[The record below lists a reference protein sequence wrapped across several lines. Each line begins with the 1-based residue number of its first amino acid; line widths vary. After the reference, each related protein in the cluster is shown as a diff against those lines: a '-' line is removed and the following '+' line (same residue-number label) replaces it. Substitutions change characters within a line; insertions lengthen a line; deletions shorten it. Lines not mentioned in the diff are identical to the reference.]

1 MRACKS
7 FIVRHWGRVRSK
19 PSTVNFGSLR
29 VPQCTSRGAAYTHP
43 GRYNPL
49 KMTCRMRS
57 VHYRPQNVPAFP
69 KPWWSMQFGEHRAKK
84 QGHTNAICFRSGCDP
99 QTHWDDTTHS
109 RCRAIHMRS
118 SSKTPGRTSPPRSFG
133 GTCHLEKAELKNKVT
148 QTPSA
153 LDTGV
158 THRHTGTIQLT
169 QGDVPCM

>member
-1 MRACKS
+1 MQVIHCEALGQSPKQTQHCELW
-7 FIVRHWGRVRSK
+7 VLE
-19 PSTVNFGSLR
+19 STTMYIEGCGLHTPRTIQPTQDDVS
-29 VPQCTSRGAAYTHP
+29 
-43 GRYNPL
+43 
-49 KMTCRMRS
+49 RMRS
-57 VHYRPQNVPAFP
+57 VHYRLQNVPAFP
-69 KPWWSMQFGEHRAKK
+69 KPWWGMQFGEHRAKK